1 MRSKNTAILTR
12 ESAAWK
18 GHITG
23 FDKDGTILVKSP
35 ELETPLPCYY
45 VRNSEGER
53 AQLNTNDSVLF
64 IIDANKKSG
73 YIMGL
78 IEPYYPH
85 LEKIIE
91 EIHTRD
97 YPKDQVEVEVPGK
110 LERVR
115 VNGRKIL
122 IEADEEIQLKCGK
135 GVITVDNN
143 GKIIVKGTH
152 LLSRSSGPQRIKGA
166 SVSIN

>member
-1 MRSKNTAILTR
+1 MRSKNIAILTR
-12 ESAAWK
+12 ESRTWH
-18 GHITG
+18 GHIAG
-23 FDKDGTILVKSP
+23 FDKDGKILVKSP
-35 ELETPLPCYY
+35 ELEMTLPCYY

-53 AQLNTNDSVLF
+53 VQLNTDDSVLF
-64 IIDANKKSG
+64 IIDADNKSG
-73 YIMGL
+73 YIMGV

-85 LEKIIE
+85 LERLIE

-97 YPKDQVEVEVPGK
+97 YPENQVEVEVPGK
-110 LERVR
+110 LDQVR
-115 VNGRKIL
+115 VNGKKIL

-135 GVITVDNN
+135 GVITVDKD
-143 GKIIVKGTH
+143 GKIIVKGTN

>member
-1 MRSKNTAILTR
+1 
-12 ESAAWK
+12 
-18 GHITG
+18 
-23 FDKDGTILVKSP
+23 
-35 ELETPLPCYY
+35 
-45 VRNSEGER
+45 
-53 AQLNTNDSVLF
+53 
-64 IIDANKKSG
+64 
-73 YIMGL
+73 MGL